1 MKRQHRCVWHLAP
14 LLLVVSI
21 IAGMLG
27 AILTTRPAS
36 ASRDGNWRWE
46 HQWVAGGYQPFTG
59 RGVQAHIKTHA
70 PADALFNDDQS
81 LARIAVVSP
90 DGKQAIEV
98 GWIEAPWHYG
108 DTQPHL
114 YVAHHFDTWYA
125 GPAYCYVGGYN
136 SDCGWVQLSAT
147 QAPGMALAPET
158 SHTFKL
164 TFYASYWQVSYDS
177 EIIGMLPAGDF
188 TQMGRAE
195 WYGEADAHDAWPCA
209 DMGNGIYGTQAGS
222 ATMSLLF
229 VQHWDW
235 SLTYATPSSHATTPR
250 LYNVG
255 PFTASLGGYS
265 FGYGG
270 PGAC

>member
-1 MKRQHRCVWHLAP
+1 MVSDRSSRRILRALATVVV
-14 LLLVVSI
+14 LSVVSV
-21 IAGMLG
+21 MSV
-27 AILTTRPAS
+27 LTTRPAS
-36 ASRDGNWRWE
+36 ASSDGNWRWE
-46 HQWVAGGYQPFTG
+46 HQWVAGGYQAFAG
-59 RGVQAHIKTHA
+59 RGVSARLRTHA

-81 LARIAVVSP
+81 LARIAVVSA

-114 YVAHHFDTWYA
+114 YVAYYFFDPWSA

-147 QAPGMALAPET
+147 HAPGMALAPET

-164 TFYASYWQVSYDS
+164 TFYAPSWQVSYDS

-195 WYGEADAHDAWPCA
+195 WYGEVDAHDAWPCA
-209 DMGNGIYGTQAGS
+209 DMGNGIYGTQAGA

-229 VQHWDW
+229 VQNWD
-235 SLTYATPSSHATTPR
+235 
-250 LYNVG
+250 
-255 PFTASLGGYS
+255 
-265 FGYGG
+265 
-270 PGAC
+270 